1 MSDNED
7 CPDPAL
13 AASTYSLR
21 YLPSPAPSV
30 SGISSA
36 DEPGHFVGEKAPQ
49 QTEQH
54 SHLPRS
60 APSAGWDSDADYS
73 HVDRPPSPAG
83 SAETTRP
90 HSRSRS
96 LRPLNRPAA
105 AFTHGGTLPQLADLN
120 LPTPFQSISDFSLD
134 EMADVAID
142 VTCQTASQS
151 EDGAGRMW
159 MLWKSY
165 VRTVAT
171 QSLVVYK
178 ETDGASSYNQAPP
191 PPIRRHCQGQVHT
204 SADKPSNTYAKTSI
218 VGFWAYSGRTLPR
231 TGSGST
237 GPSWR

>member
-36 DEPGHFVGEKAPQ
+36 DELGHFVDGKAPQ

-60 APSAGWDSDADYS
+60 APSSSWDSDADYS
-73 HVDRPPSPAG
+73 HVDRPPSPAS
-83 SAETTRP
+83 SAETTCS
-90 HSRSRS
+90 HYRSVS

-105 AFTHGGTLPQLADLN
+105 AFTHSGTLPRLADLN
-120 LPTPFQSISDFSLD
+120 LPTPFQSILDFSLD

-142 VTCQTASQS
+142 ATCQTASQS

-178 ETDGASSYNQAPP
+178 ED
-191 PPIRRHCQGQVHT
+191 
-204 SADKPSNTYAKTSI
+204 
-218 VGFWAYSGRTLPR
+218 
-231 TGSGST
+231 
-237 GPSWR
+237 